1 MEDVYKGSIR
11 DPNPWNNDLKQGD
24 MPVLYNI
31 EHDPSEKY
39 NIAEDNSDIVNKI
52 FTLSE
57 EHVKKYQKCPLSMI
71 QFYLDIRMHMMHT
84 I

>member
-1 MEDVYKGSIR
+1 MYIR

-39 NIAEDNSDIVNKI
+39 NIAEDNLDIVKKI
-52 FTLSE
+52 FFTLSKE
-57 EHVKKYQKCPLSMI
+57 EHVRKIPN
-71 QFYLDIRMHMMHT
+71 
-84 I
+84 

>member
-1 MEDVYKGSIR
+1 
-11 DPNPWNNDLKQGD
+11 

-39 NIAEDNSDIVNKI
+39 NIAEDNLDIVNKI

-57 EHVKKYQKCPLSMI
+57 EHVRKIPKVPSKYDAILPKYQNTYDAYNIK
-71 QFYLDIRMHMMHT
+71 
-84 I
+84 